1 MTKQQAKQLV
11 DMGEKKQTTRK
22 PFLTR
27 YASKPQLGQ
36 NMNSQR
42 SQKRKSSVNPMQRY
56 KTMQPNGEENERNQR
71 TPLGKAHKR
80 QQRRTASKA
89 HSSLNKLAE
98 NEVVQSFHG
107 SMKKLD
113 KLKPPLLKQNY
124 THSKLPSREIS

>member
-22 PFLTR
+22 TFLTR

-42 SQKRKSSVNPMQRY
+42 SQKRKSSANPLQRY

-80 QQRRTASKA
+80 
-89 HSSLNKLAE
+89 
-98 NEVVQSFHG
+98 
-107 SMKKLD
+107 
-113 KLKPPLLKQNY
+113 
-124 THSKLPSREIS
+124 